1 MVNKQW
7 KKVSICSVTFLARR
21 QNREKSTKFV
31 ADSPQ
36 IVPINTFVNVN
47 HALFFSV
54 EKSEDRSGNYR
65 QQI

>member
-7 KKVSICSVTFLARR
+7 KKVSICSVTFLAGR

-47 HALFFSV
+47 RALFFSV
-54 EKSEDRSGNYR
+54 EKSEDRSGKYR
-65 QQI
+65 RQI